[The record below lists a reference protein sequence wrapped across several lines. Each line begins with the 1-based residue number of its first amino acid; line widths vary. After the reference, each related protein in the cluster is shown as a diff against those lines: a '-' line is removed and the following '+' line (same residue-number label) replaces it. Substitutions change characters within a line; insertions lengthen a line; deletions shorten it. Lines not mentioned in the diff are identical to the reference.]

1 MKKAKIFTI
10 INYIFSG
17 VLWGLG
23 ILTFLL
29 NLLRYWELWQG
40 VGFAFIRYAAVPIIP
55 LIFAFVF
62 SIKEKSRKM
71 IILNFISLAI
81 SIGIVLFTV
90 FVSATWE

>member
-29 NLLRYWELWQG
+29 NLLRYWELCQG
-40 VGFAFIRYAAVPIIP
+40 VGFAFLRYAAVPIIP